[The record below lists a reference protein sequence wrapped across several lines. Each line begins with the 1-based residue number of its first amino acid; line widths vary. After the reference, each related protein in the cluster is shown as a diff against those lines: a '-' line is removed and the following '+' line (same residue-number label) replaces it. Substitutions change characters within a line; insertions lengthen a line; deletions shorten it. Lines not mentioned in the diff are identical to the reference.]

1 MINWREVYILMG
13 KKRIMLVGLL
23 VLSTILAA
31 CGSYKFEPEM
41 SIDVEDF
48 SFTNQNNEQVS
59 LESLKGQ
66 PWLAMFIFT
75 NCNSICPP
83 MTYNMTDVQKSL
95 KDEGVKDYQIV
106 AFSVDPEVDAPDVL
120 KDYLK
125 TYSVIDDSKWQL
137 LTGYKQQYI
146 EQFARKSFNSLV
158 KNDPNSDQVVHMS
171 SFYLVNADGVVVKDY
186 DGATNVPVET
196 IVADMKALTK

>member
-1 MINWREVYILMG
+1 MVG
-13 KKRIMLVGLL
+13 KNKIMLIGLL
-23 VLSTILAA
+23 VLSSILAA

-59 LESLKGQ
+59 LESLKGK

-83 MTYNMTDVQKSL
+83 MTFNMADVQKSL
-95 KDEGVKDYQIV
+95 KDEGVNDYQIV

-120 KDYLK
+120 KNYLT

-146 EQFARKSFNSLV
+146 EQFARKSFNSIV
-158 KNDPNSDQVVHMS
+158 KNDPNSDQVVHMG

-186 DGATNVPVET
+186 DGASNVPVET
-196 IVADMKALTK
+196 IVADMKALTKK

>member
-1 MINWREVYILMG
+1 MR

-59 LESLKGQ
+59 LDSLKGQ

-106 AFSVDPEVDAPDVL
+106 AFSVDPEVDSPDVL

>member
-1 MINWREVYILMG
+1 MVG
-13 KKRIMLVGLL
+13 KNKIMLIGLL
-23 VLSTILAA
+23 VLSSILAA

-59 LESLKGQ
+59 LESLKGK

-83 MTYNMTDVQKSL
+83 MTFNMADVQKSL
-95 KDEGVKDYQIV
+95 KDEGVNDYQIV

-120 KDYLK
+120 KNYLT

-158 KNDPNSDQVVHMS
+158 KNDPNSDQVVHMG

-186 DGATNVPVET
+186 DGASNVPVET
-196 IVADMKALTK
+196 IVADMKALTKK

>member
-1 MINWREVYILMG
+1 MG

-41 SIDVEDF
+41 SIEVEDF
-48 SFTNQNNEQVS
+48 SFTNQNNKQVS
-59 LESLKGQ
+59 LDSLKGQ

-106 AFSVDPEVDAPDVL
+106 AFSVDPEVDSPDVL

>member
-1 MINWREVYILMG
+1 MMG

-41 SIDVEDF
+41 SIEVEDF
-48 SFTNQNNEQVS
+48 SFTNQNNKQVS
-59 LESLKGQ
+59 LDSLKGQ

-106 AFSVDPEVDAPDVL
+106 AFSVDPEVDSPDVL

>member
-41 SIDVEDF
+41 SIEVEDF
-48 SFTNQNNEQVS
+48 SFTNQNNKQVS
-59 LESLKGQ
+59 LDSLKGQ

-106 AFSVDPEVDAPDVL
+106 AFSVDPEVDSPDVL